1 MLRIGELAELAGI
14 STRAIRHYHQLGLLP
29 EPQRAAAGHRAYELR
44 DAVLLL
50 RIRRLVE
57 LGLRLDQAAAI
68 LAEDAGRDLHE
79 ILAELDADLAEQQR
93 RIGARRQRIAEL
105 LANASAANFSAQLVE
120 VLTDLDRVTATQPG
134 VARERLITAL
144 FELIS
149 GDVAPG
155 RLKGYHAVFAEAEFT
170 ERTHE
175 LSRRFDDL
183 RGRPP
188 EDPLVAELAELA
200 ADLGQEVGRLLPDD
214 IRNDIRNAPVGGS
227 RQRDFVRA
235 AAVGLD
241 PAQARCFELLLRG
254 LRDRWGLGDTGG
266 TEAPPW

>member
-14 STRAIRHYHQLGLLP
+14 STRAIRRYHQLGLLP
-29 EPQRAAAGHRAYELR
+29 EPERAVGGYRAYELR

-57 LGLRLDQAAAI
+57 LGLSLDQAAAI
-68 LAEDAGRDLHE
+68 LAEDHGRDLRE
-79 ILAELDADLAEQQR
+79 ILAELDADLAAQQR

-105 LANASAANFSAQLVE
+105 LANASASNFSAQLVE
-120 VLTDLDRVTATQPG
+120 VLTDLDRVTTTAPG

-149 GDVAPG
+149 GDGTPG
-155 RLKGYHAVFAEAEFT
+155 LLKGYHAVFAEVEFT

-175 LSRRFDDL
+175 LSRRFDGL
-183 RGRPP
+183 RGRSPD
-188 EDPLVAELAELA
+188 DPLVAELAEQA
-200 ADLGQEVGRLLPDD
+200 AELGLEVSRLLPDD
-214 IRNDIRNAPVGGS
+214 VRNAPLGGS
-227 RQRDFVRA
+227 RQRDFLRA

-241 PAQARCFELLLRG
+241 AAQARCFELLLTL
-254 LRDRWGLGDTGG
+254 LRERWGTGDVDS
-266 TEAPPW
+266 PPW